1 MRILPGKS
9 PAATV
14 MIGVAP
20 AGALRAE
27 ARVRRRVIAAAR
39 AVMIATSAAVPAVVR
54 RVRVAVVQS
63 RVDSAARVASGMIAD
78 FATSETSVPPSRR
91 RHAFRW

>member
-9 PAATV
+9 PVATAT
-14 MIGVAP
+14 IGVAP

-27 ARVRRRVIAAAR
+27 ARVRRRVIAARVA
-39 AVMIATSAAVPAVVR
+39 MIATSAVAPAVVR

-63 RVDSAARVASGMIAD
+63 RVDSEARVASGMIAD

-91 RHAFRW
+91 RRAFRW